1 MNSPNA
7 ARSNTSRPATTP
19 RLAAGT
25 LEAVAPEDQLRYARQ
40 IIEMESRALD
50 SVSQRLDH
58 SFCQAVELIFH
69 CAGSVIVSGM
79 GKAGLVGQKIAATLA
94 STGTRSHFLHPAEA
108 IHGDLGRI
116 HPDDMVLM
124 LSQSGDTEE
133 VSRLLPSIAGLGTPL
148 VAMTSRKT
156 SKLGRAAS
164 VVIDLGPLQEA
175 CSLGLAPSTS
185 TTAMLAVGDA
195 LALVTSRMRGFSRDD
210 FARFHPG
217 GSLGRQLARVED
229 CMRRLNDCR
238 VAICSHT
245 LRQVL
250 VEARLPGRRTG
261 AIMIVDPDGRLRG
274 IFTDSDLAKLFES
287 RCDSLLDDP
296 IRNVMT
302 KNPASVPHGS
312 MMFDAVAIMA
322 ERRIS
327 ELPVIDADQR
337 PVGMLDITD
346 IMAQYPEGASA
357 SAPQTANSASVPR
370 PKNQALLQ
378 SPHGERSN
386 GA

>member
-1 MNSPNA
+1 
-7 ARSNTSRPATTP
+7 
-19 RLAAGT
+19 
-25 LEAVAPEDQLRYARQ
+25 
-40 IIEMESRALD
+40 
-50 SVSQRLDH
+50 
-58 SFCQAVELIFH
+58 
-69 CAGSVIVSGM
+69 
-79 GKAGLVGQKIAATLA
+79 
-94 STGTRSHFLHPAEA
+94 
-108 IHGDLGRI
+108 
-116 HPDDMVLM
+116 
-124 LSQSGDTEE
+124 
-133 VSRLLPSIAGLGTPL
+133 
-148 VAMTSRKT
+148 
-156 SKLGRAAS
+156 
-164 VVIDLGPLQEA
+164 
-175 CSLGLAPSTS
+175 
-185 TTAMLAVGDA
+185 
-195 LALVTSRMRGFSRDD
+195 
-210 FARFHPG
+210 
-217 GSLGRQLARVED
+217 
-229 CMRRLNDCR
+229 MRRLNDCR

-287 RCDSLLDDP
+287 RRDSQLDDP

-346 IMAQYPEGASA
+346 IVAQYPEGASA
-357 SAPQTANSASVPR
+357 SASQTASSAGVPR